1 MTKIAVLGGGAWGTA
16 IANLLA
22 QNNND
27 VLLWAREKEVEES
40 INNNNINSLFL
51 PENKLSKHLKASS
64 DLNDIK
70 NKDYYFLVIPSKFT
84 GNILQ
89 DIKELDLIKEDAV
102 FVICSKGI
110 DNINLRLVSDIIN
123 DIYPDNQIAVMSG
136 PNFAKEVAANKK
148 VLTTICAEDK
158 NIRNEIN
165 TFVTNDNFKTIL
177 ADDIISAQLC
187 GALKNVAAIGMG
199 IAEGLNYSESSKAA
213 ILTKL
218 ILEMQQIIEVYGG
231 KKEVILMPCGIG
243 DLILTSMSKMSRNMS
258 LGYKLAQGDS
268 VNNILSNKKS
278 IAEGYS
284 TSKAVYEISKK
295 NNLELEI
302 MTEIYEILY
311 KNREVQKGVFF

>member
-22 QNNND
+22 ENKND
-27 VLLWAREKEVEES
+27 ILLWAREKEVEES
-40 INNNNINSLFL
+40 INNKNINSLFL
-51 PENKLSKHLKASS
+51 PENKLSKHLKATSE
-64 DLNDIK
+64 LQDIK

-84 GNILQ
+84 ENILQ
-89 DIKELDLIKEDAV
+89 EINNLKLINKDAV

-110 DNINLRLVSDIIN
+110 DNVNLRLISDIIK
-123 DIYPDNQIAVMSG
+123 DIYPENKIGVMSG

-158 NIRNEIN
+158 NIRNKIN
-165 TFVTNDNFKTIL
+165 GFVSNNNFKTIL
-177 ADDIISAQLC
+177 ANDIISAQLC

-199 IAEGLNYSESSKAA
+199 IAVGLNYSESSKAA

-218 ILEMQQIIEVYGG
+218 ILEMQEIIEIYGG

-258 LGYKLAQGDS
+258 LGFEIAQGEDI
-268 VNNILSNKKS
+268 NDILSSKKS

-284 TSKAVYEISKK
+284 TAKAVYEISKK

-311 KNREVQKGVFF
+311 KNRKVQKGVFF